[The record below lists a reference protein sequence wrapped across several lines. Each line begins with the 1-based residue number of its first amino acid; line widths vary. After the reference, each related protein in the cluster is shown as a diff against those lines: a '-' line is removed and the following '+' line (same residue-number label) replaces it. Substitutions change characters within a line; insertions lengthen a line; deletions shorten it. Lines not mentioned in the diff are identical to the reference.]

1 MIYRV
6 NLVAYKLSHICNEIT
21 SIVNNLEPTC
31 DIGFAIKQCIN
42 MNKSLVGLDG
52 YIVMEDQKTISY
64 VLSKTKKNL
73 FYFQLMRKGM
83 RCL

>member
-42 MNKSLVGLDG
+42 MNKSLVGLYG
-52 YIVMEDQKTISY
+52 YYLYNSGRNSNHSFRID
-64 VLSKTKKNL
+64 
-73 FYFQLMRKGM
+73 FYFYNSPD
-83 RCL
+83 